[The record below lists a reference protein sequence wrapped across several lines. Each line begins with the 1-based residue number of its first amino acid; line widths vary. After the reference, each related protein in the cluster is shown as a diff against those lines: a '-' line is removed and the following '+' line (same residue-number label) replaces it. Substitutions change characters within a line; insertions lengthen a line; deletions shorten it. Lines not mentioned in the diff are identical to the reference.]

1 MVRAPGLISAVI
13 LLVVAGALLPQCHCH
28 RRVSRLVLGVRATT
42 EEEMG

>member
-13 LLVVAGALLPQCHCH
+13 LLVVAGYCCLS
-28 RRVSRLVLGVRATT
+28 VTVTGTGGRLVLGVRATT